1 VSKSAPVS
9 TGSVQNIDQ
18 LYIWRETIEFRKE
31 LMEMVDDLAAD
42 GQQFTA
48 EMMEEMHGNDGEDDW
63 KIREGNYT
71 KVDVTIYVLGICD
84 QRKD

>member
-1 VSKSAPVS
+1 MSKSASIS
-9 TGSVQNIDQ
+9 TVSVQNIDQ
-18 LYIWRETIEFRKE
+18 FYIWRETIEFRKE
-31 LMEMVDDLAAD
+31 LLEMIDDLAAD

-48 EMMEEMHGNDGEDDW
+48 EMMEEMHGNDDEDDG

-71 KVDVTIYVLGICD
+71 KVDVTIYVMEICD

>member
-1 VSKSAPVS
+1 
-9 TGSVQNIDQ
+9 
-18 LYIWRETIEFRKE
+18 
-31 LMEMVDDLAAD
+31 MEMVDDLAAD